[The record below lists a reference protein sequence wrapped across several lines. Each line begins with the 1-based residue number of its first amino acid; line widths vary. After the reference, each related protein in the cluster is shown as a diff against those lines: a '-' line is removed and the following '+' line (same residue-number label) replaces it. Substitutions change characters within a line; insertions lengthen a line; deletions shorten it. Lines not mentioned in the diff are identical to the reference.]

1 MTTKKMGSA
10 VASGGGHIED
20 RQEVYLRDHVLTAA
34 VRSAAQGDR
43 RAFDALIER
52 FQGEIF
58 RMVYYRLVSR
68 MDAEDVVQE
77 IFMKAY
83 RGVRTLKDPEA
94 FRSWLYR
101 IALNAVNDHFRRKR
115 LRSIFTLFS
124 REGDE
129 DRVPCPDQGRDPLE
143 DKEFWSL
150 LGSFLSKLSKAEQEV
165 FRLRFLDGL
174 GIREI
179 AEVLGKNQSTVK
191 THLYRAV
198 EKFRREKGLEGLLQ
212 EKSG

>member
-1 MTTKKMGSA
+1 M
-10 VASGGGHIED
+10 
-20 RQEVYLRDHVLTAA
+20 
-34 VRSAAQGDR
+34 
-43 RAFDALIER
+43 AFEGLIQR

-58 RMVYYRLVSR
+58 RMVYYRLLSR
-68 MDAEDVVQE
+68 MDAEDVTQE
-77 IFMKAY
+77 VFMNAY
-83 RGVRTLKDPEA
+83 RGVKSLKDPEV
-94 FRSWLYR
+94 FKPWLYR
-101 IALNAVNDHFRRKR
+101 IAINAVNDHFRRKR

-129 DRVPCPDQGRDPLE
+129 DRIPSPDQGRDRLE
-143 DKEFWSL
+143 EKEFWGL

-198 EKFRREKGLEGLLQ
+198 EKFRREKGLEGLLP
-212 EKSG
+212 EETG